1 MDLLT
6 STKEAEKAL
15 EELIESRRTLATRHA
30 KLESKVNRMGSES
43 SDLPALQSEMANI
56 AADMDLRSEQIVQ
69 LKQKIAAADVD
80 NKAKTRWDY
89 IQTMVEAKVITG
101 YSCGSSRNLG
111 MSVLVFFFSFA
122 SCSMD
127 LQFNEHFVK
136 RLRHA
141 CLIRRI
147 YSADC
152 AENHRGRVRRSPS
165 GDQLH

>member
-1 MDLLT
+1 LDLLT

-69 LKQKIAAADVD
+69 LKQKIAAADLD

-101 YSCGSSRNLG
+101 YSCGSSRNLR
-111 MSVLVFFFSFA
+111 MSVFVSF
-122 SCSMD
+122 
-127 LQFNEHFVK
+127 HFRRVPWICNSTK
-136 RLRHA
+136 RFVECLRHA
-141 CLIRRI
+141 CLIRCICR
-147 YSADC
+147 ADC
-152 AENHRGRVRRSPS
+152 AENHRG
-165 GDQLH
+165 

>member
-1 MDLLT
+1 
-6 STKEAEKAL
+6 
-15 EELIESRRTLATRHA
+15 
-30 KLESKVNRMGSES
+30 MGSES

-69 LKQKIAAADVD
+69 LKQKIAAADLD

-89 IQTMVEAKVITG
+89 IQTMVEAQVITG
-101 YSCGSSRNLG
+101 YSCGSSRNIG
-111 MSVLVFFFSFA
+111 MSVLFCFFSFA

-141 CLIRRI
+141 CLMR
-147 YSADC
+147 
-152 AENHRGRVRRSPS
+152 
-165 GDQLH
+165 